1 MRNGLC
7 ALICLELVSSAA
19 CNQVWN
25 AVTTEDCQPG
35 STSPECASTGWPTTD
50 HGANSDPW
58 LVTHNQ
64 VITSMRPNVL
74 VLNFDNSVSSTDTM
88 TTAKTL
94 ASALADGSS
103 YQGYQDAA
111 APKFLQYT
119 ILPIVDLTN
128 YNPNNPSSNPNN
140 PPVPPGWTNPSSSL
154 LPTDSTGKFDPT
166 QLFQAQFANFGFSDA
181 SLQPLSLCQL
191 FENGDVNEVWIQD
204 GETDAMG
211 GPQRRAPLYLER
223 KQMYDDTGSAISG
236 SFEDCIGGG
245 SGVVCLD
252 GISCNVTVRLVHID
266 PTNGG
271 EGVSCN
277 LEVQGWG
284 IEGMWKVL
292 PSFQADAYAFLNRD
306 FDTRFTGI
314 TFNGWPDIC
323 DLNGTPCVSY
333 PSDPTEFAAASPPGA
348 APGSPVWNIPSP
360 RFRQGCGSS
369 QFQPNATLR
378 GDFGNTTTNV
388 ESRCAHFGL
397 GDAPDGTDA
406 YETYP
411 AATVAAQDQTYVGDC
426 GGGWQIYWRQS
437 MPGYQNHATAR
448 DGTPMKN
455 WWPMLFY

>member
-1 MRNGLC
+1 MRNRLRLWLC
-7 ALICLELVSSAA
+7 LGVSTVGA
-19 CNQVWN
+19 CTQVFD
-25 AVTTEDCQPG
+25 AVTTEDCVPG
-35 STSPECASTGWPTTD
+35 SADLNCTPTGWPTD
-50 HGANSDPW
+50 GHGANSDPW

-64 VITSMRPNVL
+64 VINVMKPNVL
-74 VLNFDNSVSSTDTM
+74 VLNFDNNVSSAETLI
-88 TTAKTL
+88 TAQTL
-94 ASALADGSS
+94 AAALGVGSS
-103 YQGYQDAA
+103 YHGYQD
-111 APKFLQYT
+111 PTVPPFLQYQ

-128 YNPNNPSSNPNN
+128 YNPNNPTSNPNN
-140 PPVPPGWTNPSSSL
+140 PPAPGTWTNPSSTL

-166 QLFQAQFANFGFSDA
+166 QLFRAQFANFGFTDTS
-181 SLQPLSLCQL
+181 SQPVSLCQL
-191 FENGDVNEVWIQD
+191 FEQGKVNEVWIQD

-223 KQMYDDTGSAISG
+223 KQIYDDTGRAISG

-252 GISCNVTVRLVHID
+252 GISCDVTVRLVHID

-292 PSFQADAYAFLNRD
+292 PSFQTDAYAFLNRD
-306 FDTRFTGI
+306 FDTRFPV
-314 TFNGWPDIC
+314 TFSGWPDIC
-323 DLNGTPCVSY
+323 DLNGTLCVTY
-333 PSDPTEFAAASPPGA
+333 PTDPTQFAAASPAGLVP
-348 APGSPVWNIPSP
+348 PVPSWNIPSP
-360 RFRQGCGSS
+360 TFRQGCGSA

-378 GDFGNTTTNV
+378 GDFGNTTANV

-397 GDAPDGTDA
+397 GDAPGGGDV

-437 MPGYQNHATAR
+437 MPGYQNPAKAS
-448 DGTPMKN
+448 DGSPMKN